1 MMKVMDKLRPAEFP
15 PAFRWLVWEVLHGLG
30 EDLSGCSAK
39 TVDSQ
44 NPFYFS
50 TVSEFPSWHLSPQTC
65 PVSGKGRFISSLC
78 FTAGVRRGFFCL
90 TLRRCL
96 LLFLSMQPM
105 QAFLPGPGQ
114 VGDAGNFPLA
124 QGHRYQNETPPSQ
137 MHTCLSVDCCRIC
150 LHILEDN

>member
-78 FTAGVRRGFFCL
+78 FTAGVRR
-90 TLRRCL
+90 L
-96 LLFLSMQPM
+96 LLSDFKEMPPP
-105 QAFLPGPGQ
+105 LPEHAAH
-114 VGDAGNFPLA
+114 AGLPARAGAGGGCWQFSLGTRASIPK
-124 QGHRYQNETPPSQ
+124 
-137 MHTCLSVDCCRIC
+137 
-150 LHILEDN
+150 